1 MGLRPWVLAL
11 SWVLAYGI
19 IFTAVAAVITTVCCL
34 TFLSLADPSLLFT
47 LLWLFT
53 ASELAFGLLLTVF
66 FSNSKVSMLSRHGI
80 MAYICMDGSF
90 SLSGR

>member
-1 MGLRPWVLAL
+1 MGLQPWVLAL
-11 SWVLAYGI
+11 TWVLAYGI

-34 TFLSLADPSLLFT
+34 TFLSLANPSLLFT

-66 FSNSKVSMLSRHGI
+66 FSNAKVQHHEP
-80 MAYICMDGSF
+80 
-90 SLSGR
+90 